1 MRGAGEPRIG
11 GNLMR
16 HTFIIADAEYEAW
29 LSRRGEA
36 YVLHV
41 AEEAIPVALAP
52 TGNGEQVLSVG
63 SETSHVLV
71 ATDGDMVHVHIEGST
86 FTIRYVDPVQR
97 YGSHAVGGAE
107 DIAEAPMPGVVIAV
121 HVDQGQRVSPGDT
134 LMVIESMKLETAIK
148 AWREGAVAVV
158 HVGVG
163 QTFQRGAPLLTLAPQ
178 TGP

>member
-1 MRGAGEPRIG
+1 
-11 GNLMR
+11 MR

-29 LSRRGEA
+29 LSRRGDA

-121 HVDQGQRVSPGDT
+121 RPRPTRLARRHADGDREHEARNRHQG
-134 LMVIESMKLETAIK
+134 
-148 AWREGAVAVV
+148 
-158 HVGVG
+158 
-163 QTFQRGAPLLTLAPQ
+163 LA
-178 TGP
+178 